1 MEHDLPKQKRLF
13 DVMIICLSMIVL
25 VPVLIACVLAI
36 VLTDGRPVFYVSTRR
51 VHRSRAMRIVKFR
64 TMRRNADKIANR
76 DTVPVTTTRF
86 LNIPPTSPLYT
97 PAGRWIERLM
107 LTELPQVWHV
117 LQGKMTFIGNRPLPE
132 NVIAALRAEHPGVE
146 ARFATPAGL
155 TGPVQLVG
163 RDHISDA
170 ERLQIESA
178 YCAVVHRGY
187 SPVLD
192 FKILLYTV
200 LVGMLPDLRLN
211 PQQVLRIITPDG
223 AHGRTGVPTRW
234 PTPTGV

>member
-1 MEHDLPKQKRLF
+1 M
-13 DVMIICLSMIVL
+13 
-25 VPVLIACVLAI
+25 
-36 VLTDGRPVFYVSTRR
+36 R
-51 VHRSRAMRIVKFR
+51 VVKFR
-64 TMRRNADKIANR
+64 TMCRNADKIANR

-117 LQGKMTFIGNRPLPE
+117 LQGKMSFIGNRPLPE
-132 NVIAALRAEHPGVE
+132 NVIAALRAEHPGAE

-155 TGPVQLVG
+155 TGPIQLVG

-170 ERLQIESA
+170 ERLQIEGA
-178 YCAVVHRGY
+178 YCAAVQRGY
-187 SPVLD
+187 SPMLD

-211 PQQVLRIITPDG
+211 PAQVLRIITSDG
-223 AHGRTGVPTRW
+223 VYGRPAVSAQLS
-234 PTPTGV
+234 TPTGV